1 MREHA
6 RFQVSGY
13 TKDHKFH
20 FGGRSETPNWTA
32 EAAASHAFH
41 FHHHDGS
48 VLPHTHRTHQRS
60 AAAHCVITPAITREG
75 SRELQWHFTHTHMVT
90 HTPMQQPPTR
100 FLCFSSNTALAPL
113 CSGRKCDSNDF
124 SYVSQTVHVGGRKQH
139 CKCASLAYMYEFVKN
154 STKVLLSFWQMT
166 DMYLCIGNF
175 KKCLCSCVLT
185 RDAGMFSVQPWK
197 SNSLVATV
205 HFICIRHC

>member
-6 RFQVSGY
+6 RFQVSGC

-90 HTPMQQPPTR
+90 HTH
-100 FLCFSSNTALAPL
+100 L
-113 CSGRKCDSNDF
+113 CSSHPH
-124 SYVSQTVHVGGRKQH
+124 VSCVSVQILH
-139 CKCASLAYMYEFVKN
+139 L
-154 STKVLLSFWQMT
+154 LLSARGGSVTLMT
-166 DMYLCIGNF
+166 FPMCH
-175 KKCLCSCVLT
+175 KRCTWEAESSTV
-185 RDAGMFSVQPWK
+185 SVHLLHICM
-197 SNSLVATV
+197 SL
-205 HFICIRHC
+205 

>member
-1 MREHA
+1 MKLRTGRPRPLRATRSTSAITMEVFYLTHIVPINGPLLPTA
-6 RFQVSGY
+6 QSHQPSQEKGHVNSSGI
-13 TKDHKFH
+13 
-20 FGGRSETPNWTA
+20 S
-32 EAAASHAFH
+32 
-41 FHHHDGS
+41 
-48 VLPHTHRTHQRS
+48 HTH
-60 AAAHCVITPAITREG
+60 
-75 SRELQWHFTHTHMVT
+75 THTHMVT

-113 CSGRKCDSNDF
+113 CSERKCDSNNF

-175 KKCLCSCVLT
+175 NKCPCSCVLT
-185 RDAGMFSVQPWK
+185 RGAGMFSVQLWK